1 MYASRLVE
9 SCVALLNVSSLIEV
23 SHRMIQSL
31 NAVFLESVLYVESF
45 MAVNTALRVEN
56 TFVFELEYSNTLKTQ
71 V

>member
-23 SHRMIQSL
+23 SPRMIQSL
-31 NAVFLESVLYVESF
+31 NAVFLASVLYVESF